1 MIEKHEN
8 NRKEAIEQQLHNNA
22 KATLDLKFKLIELE
36 FERKMS
42 LAELQEIVESNLM
55 IGDLIN

>member
-1 MIEKHEN
+1 MIENHESE
-8 NRKEAIEQQLHNNA
+8 RREVVDQKLYDNA